1 MSQAIAAEPFA
12 PADAAHRPGRQ
23 PDTLLVHSGRDPE
36 AFGGLVNIPPCRG
49 STILASSLEQW
60 ESRRTPG
67 NAMAS
72 YGRMGTAT
80 THAFE
85 TAVAELEGG
94 HASVVF
100 PSGLAACTHAILAVA
115 RPGDHVLVTDSV
127 YGPTRQF
134 AARVL
139 TRMGIDVEF
148 YDPLLGAGIAR
159 LLRPA
164 TSVVYV
170 ESPGSITFE
179 VQDVAAIAQAAHRGR
194 ALVIMD
200 NTWAS
205 PLFFKPFAHGVDISI
220 QAATKYIVGHSDA
233 LLGVATANRR
243 AWDLLREGAHDFGQ
257 TVGPD
262 DIYLALRG
270 LRTLAVRLRQHQGTG
285 LQLAQRLRDHPHVQ
299 RVLHPG
305 LPGDPGHALWRRDFL
320 GASGLFGV
328 ALEPMSRAQLSV
340 FFASLRLFGL
350 GLSWGGYESLALPV
364 EAPARSARPLPAG
377 GPLLRVHAGL
387 ENVDDLIADFTGA
400 LDAALRP
407 GAAQGVERGLV
418 KPQAA

>member
-1 MSQAIAAEPFA
+1 MHSTS
-12 PADAAHRPGRQ
+12 
-23 PDTLLVHSGRDPE
+23 PDTLLVRSGRDPD
-36 AFGGLVNIPPCRG
+36 AFGGLVNVPVCRG
-49 STILASSLEQW
+49 STILAASLEQW
-60 ESRRTPG
+60 ESRQQPG
-67 NAMAS
+67 NPMAS

-94 HASVVF
+94 HAAVVF
-100 PSGLAACTHAILAVA
+100 PSGLAACTHAILAIA

-127 YGPTRQF
+127 YGPTRRF
-134 AARVL
+134 ATRVL
-139 TRMGIDVEF
+139 GRMGVAVEF
-148 YDPLLGAGIAR
+148 YDPLLGAGIAQ
-159 LLRPA
+159 LVRPN

-170 ESPGSITFE
+170 ESPGSISFE

-205 PLFFKPFAHGVDISI
+205 PLFFKPFQHGVDISI

-262 DIYLALRG
+262 DVFLALRG
-270 LRTLAVRLRQHQGTG
+270 LRTLAVRLRRHQDSG
-285 LQLAQRLRDHPHVQ
+285 LELAQALQRHPAVR

-328 ALEPMSRAQLSV
+328 ALQPMSRAQLSV
-340 FFASLRLFGL
+340 FFSSLRLFGI
-350 GLSWGGYESLALPV
+350 GLSWGGFESLALPV
-364 EAPARSARPLPAG
+364 DPPTRTARPLACD
-377 GPLLRVHAGL
+377 GPLIRVHAGL
-387 ENVDDLIADFTGA
+387 EDIDDLVDDFSSALAAAARAGEPAGA
-400 LDAALRP
+400 TR
-407 GAAQGVERGLV
+407 VLV
-418 KPQAA
+418 KPQPA